1 MSGSALHAPARSL
14 ADACGLPLAVYR
26 REHVQGCV
34 VRMLRREQ
42 LADIPALVAALESDA
57 ALRARLRRSI
67 AVAGSGLF
75 RDPNQ
80 LRTLDEQVLPSI
92 IYGAKRIRIWSAG
105 CGAGEEAYT
114 LATMLEWHGALARS
128 EIVGTDILGE
138 LLTEAE
144 AGVVGGARIPAG
156 LRGRVHWD
164 ERDLTAQGSP
174 GEFDLILCRDL
185 LTYLTPASA
194 AAVERTLHGALAPGG
209 VIVVGRNEKLEQTDL
224 LGLAPIAESAYRRLA

>member
-1 MSGSALHAPARSL
+1 VSGTVLHAPARGL
-14 ADACGLPLAVYR
+14 AEACGLPLAAYHP
-26 REHVQGCV
+26 EHVQGCI

-42 LADIPALVAALESDA
+42 LTDMPALVAAVDSDP

-80 LRTLDEQVLPSI
+80 LRTLDEEVLPGV

-114 LATMLEWHGALARS
+114 LATMLEWHDVLNRA
-128 EIVGTDILGE
+128 EIVGTDILEE
-138 LLTEAE
+138 LLVEAE
-144 AGVVGGARIPAG
+144 NGVVGGARIPAG
-156 LRGRVHWD
+156 LRGRVRWD
-164 ERDLTAQGSP
+164 QRDLTSREAP

-185 LTYLTPASA
+185 LTYLRPA
-194 AAVERTLHGALAPGG
+194 AAAVVERTLCGALAPGG
-209 VIVVGRNEKLEQTDL
+209 VIVVGRNEKLELTDS
-224 LGLAPIAESAYRRLA
+224 LGLAPIADSAYRRV